1 MKDPKDVVC
10 LVIDNGLFCELAIKL
25 AQTYKKVYYYVPWEC
40 AFPRLNLARIGTGI
54 DELELV
60 DSIYGPHF
68 DEIDLFCFPDIYFG
82 WEQEHL
88 IKMGKTVWGSRTGE
102 ALELN
107 REGMKAIL
115 KELDMPVGKFWH
127 VKGMQNLRDFLRD
140 HENVYV
146 KTDKFRGTFETF
158 HSMTYD
164 LVEPKLDEVEWSLGR
179 FKDLIEFTVEEALDD
194 RVEFGTDAWT
204 IDGKFPSKLI
214 SGLEI
219 KDCGFASVFTDYNKI
234 PEPLTRFNERMKP
247 VFEAYGYRG
256 FFSSEIRIGK
266 DMNPYMID
274 FCYSQDTEVLTQ
286 NGWKLFADTTPD
298 DLFATHNMQT
308 GEMEYQRASAYTEYH
323 YEGKMVSISNRKKT
337 IECLVTPNH
346 DVVRTDRHK
355 KITFNEKAN
364 ALTDKGF
371 IPRVGI
377 YKCGDDSNFVLPYYK
392 NKWDFFGQYGHY
404 ICEKNV
410 HYPQVDIPL
419 KTWAKFL
426 GWYLS
431 EGSTSGN
438 YVTQISQQKHVEQ
451 CKNDLAEM
459 PFEFS
464 YDGKM
469 FRASSVQ
476 LASYLK
482 KFGTCNNKFIPTEIK
497 NASSEVILVFLDAFR
512 LGDGSHTED
521 SHYRYYTT
529 SKQLA
534 DDLQELCLKAGLV
547 ANIAKKPSK
556 GTEMKIGGKTY
567 KRNYD
572 KYILTVVENSD
583 FWFETG
589 KLKSNY
595 INEVDYSGT
604 VHCVTVLN
612 GTLYVR
618 RNGKSF
624 ISGNCAR
631 APSPPNELYQE
642 QYKNMAECIWAGAN
656 GQILDPEPVAKFG
669 AEIML
674 HSSFADKNW
683 QPLRFPEEIRQFVK
697 LRNIYKDDRGYF
709 VVPQATG
716 LPEIGAVVGLGDT
729 LEAAFDHAIENA
741 ELVEGY
747 YLEAKTGAIEK
758 VKEQIEKMD
767 KLGLSVFNE
776 S

>member
-25 AQTYKKVYYYVPWEC
+25 AATFKKVYYYVPWEC

-102 ALELN
+102 CLELD

-127 VKGMQNLRDFLRD
+127 IKGVQNLRDFLRD

-146 KTDKFRGTFETF
+146 KTDKYRGTFETF

-194 RVEFGTDAWT
+194 RIEFGTDAWT
-204 IDGKFPSKLI
+204 IDGKYPSKLI
-214 SGLEI
+214 SGIEI
-219 KDCGFASVFTDYNKI
+219 KDCGFASVFTDYAKI

-266 DMNPYMID
+266 DQQPYMID
-274 FCYSQDTEVLTQ
+274 F
-286 NGWKLFADTTPD
+286 
-298 DLFATHNMQT
+298 
-308 GEMEYQRASAYTEYH
+308 
-323 YEGKMVSISNRKKT
+323 
-337 IECLVTPNH
+337 
-346 DVVRTDRHK
+346 
-355 KITFNEKAN
+355 
-364 ALTDKGF
+364 
-371 IPRVGI
+371 
-377 YKCGDDSNFVLPYYK
+377 
-392 NKWDFFGQYGHY
+392 
-404 ICEKNV
+404 
-410 HYPQVDIPL
+410 
-419 KTWAKFL
+419 
-426 GWYLS
+426 
-431 EGSTSGN
+431 
-438 YVTQISQQKHVEQ
+438 
-451 CKNDLAEM
+451 
-459 PFEFS
+459 
-464 YDGKM
+464 
-469 FRASSVQ
+469 
-476 LASYLK
+476 
-482 KFGTCNNKFIPTEIK
+482 
-497 NASSEVILVFLDAFR
+497 
-512 LGDGSHTED
+512 
-521 SHYRYYTT
+521 
-529 SKQLA
+529 
-534 DDLQELCLKAGLV
+534 
-547 ANIAKKPSK
+547 
-556 GTEMKIGGKTY
+556 
-567 KRNYD
+567 
-572 KYILTVVENSD
+572 
-583 FWFETG
+583 
-589 KLKSNY
+589 
-595 INEVDYSGT
+595 
-604 VHCVTVLN
+604 
-612 GTLYVR
+612 
-618 RNGKSF
+618 
-624 ISGNCAR
+624 CAR

-642 QYKNMAECIWAGAN
+642 QYKNLAECIWAGAN
-656 GQILDPEPVAKFG
+656 GEVLDPEPVAKFG

-709 VVPQATG
+709 VVPQSCG